1 MEDNKRKIQLNEII
15 SIRLL
20 LLATSNNTFN
30 AYPQFSDSSITQ
42 KREDLKAREDKISEE
57 LSSFFNGLHSSVSQA
72 IEKAKNAS
80 K

>member
-1 MEDNKRKIQLNEII
+1 MEDRNIPFNETI

-20 LLATSNNTFN
+20 LLATSNTTFK

-42 KREDLKAREDKISEE
+42 KIGDLKANEDKISAEV
-57 LSSFFNGLHSSVSQA
+57 SSFFNGLHSAVSQA
-72 IEKAKNAS
+72 IEKAKNTA

>member
-1 MEDNKRKIQLNEII
+1 MEDIIIPFNEAI

-20 LLATSNNTFN
+20 LLATSNTTFN
-30 AYPQFSDSSITQ
+30 AYPKYSNSSITQ
-42 KREDLKAREDKISEE
+42 KIGDIKGSEDKISSD
-57 LSSFFNGLHSSVSQA
+57 LSSFFNSLHSAVSQA